1 MLIIEE
7 TGGRIYEDSTIF
19 EFFFLVS
26 KSILKRAFIK
36 KKKKKKKKKLME
48 VHSLILGTRE
58 SLTIKEAFE
67 LRKRVRK
74 TYLAGRKGRCCR
86 HKTMKMQILV
96 VRENTVLL
104 RN

>member
-36 KKKKKKKKKLME
+36 KKKKE
-48 VHSLILGTRE
+48 E
-58 SLTIKEAFE
+58 EEADGSAQPYFGYE
-67 LRKRVRK
+67 RKPHH
-74 TYLAGRKGRCCR
+74 KGS
-86 HKTMKMQILV
+86 I
-96 VRENTVLL
+96 
-104 RN
+104 

>member
-36 KKKKKKKKKLME
+36 KKKE
-48 VHSLILGTRE
+48 QE
-58 SLTIKEAFE
+58 EADGSAQPYFGSE
-67 LRKRVRK
+67 RKPHH
-74 TYLAGRKGRCCR
+74 KGS
-86 HKTMKMQILV
+86 I
-96 VRENTVLL
+96 
-104 RN
+104 